1 MVLLLDFIASDVS
14 IKYSIVF
21 ETISCGLS
29 GSALAPENKQ
39 KNSKN
44 GIVCDSIRI
53 FNSFTSDILVT
64 YSEQLKR
71 YLCSLN
77 HKTEQEASWPKLGSG
92 SVQVIIEVTDK
103 WPREP
108 NKIRA
113 LISLTATAQPLLLL
127 EDLVSEIMARKRLA
141 MATSYR

>member
-1 MVLLLDFIASDVS
+1 M
-14 IKYSIVF
+14 
-21 ETISCGLS
+21 
-29 GSALAPENKQ
+29 
-39 KNSKN
+39 
-44 GIVCDSIRI
+44 
-53 FNSFTSDILVT
+53 
-64 YSEQLKR
+64 
-71 YLCSLN
+71 
-77 HKTEQEASWPKLGSG
+77 
-92 SVQVIIEVTDK
+92 IIEVTHK